1 VAALLVHSG
10 EMRGWCL
17 DKNDGEH
24 LRPVLAE
31 LYDEFDSMQRIHLI
45 WDGGSSH
52 ISKDTQLFQQ
62 SYSKVRVLLTPAHAS
77 WLNQAELLLRAFT
90 CRYLDRGDWKSRQDL
105 IDHLGASWREYNH
118 LFAHPISWSW
128 TRHDL
133 KRWMDRFIS

>member
-1 VAALLVHSG
+1 
-10 EMRGWCL
+10 
-17 DKNDGEH
+17 
-24 LRPVLAE
+24 LAE

-90 CRYLDRGDWKSRQDL
+90 CRYLDREDWKSGQDL

-133 KRWMDRFIS
+133 KRWMDRFVS